1 MKPSTTQLSLNDVC
15 YKQIFEN
22 FHYGI
27 FGDFQL
33 VIDKSTGYF
42 NATKLCIMADK
53 LFFNWKKLSR
63 TVRLIS
69 HLQDES
75 DVELIYEVRKGD
87 NNNVITG
94 QITGQYVHKDLI
106 LDIASWIS
114 PKFYHRCNNI
124 VVDYFTTEYK
134 SLGEAEKMKMIK
146 ELELKM
152 KDMEIETETVIA
164 EKNDKIDDL
173 MKMLKTTEEARKA
186 DAKAA
191 EEARKADALRSE
203 MLLKAAEEARKADAL
218 KAEEARRADALK
230 AEEARKADARR
241 AEDMLRRMGINITDL
256 KYQNEELLEEVTV
269 VQHKLGIAVEDRA
282 PLPSENKKKERFALL
297 KRNDDAFPYYA
308 IRGQN
313 YYVETVLKD
322 QLKWWQSDAKVVL
335 DLQCHPN
342 SKTLFVRVKDRLK
355 KKPNVEINGCK
366 ISISG
371 SSVSEDEL
379 LEMIREVNDEKL
391 NVL

>member
-15 YKQIFEN
+15 YKQISGN

-42 NATKLCIMADK
+42 NATKLCAMAK
-53 LFFNWKKLSR
+53 KNFYHWKKLSR

-75 DVELIYEVRKGD
+75 NVELIDEVKGT
-87 NNNVITG
+87 NNNAITE

-152 KDMEIETETVIA
+152 KNMEIETETVIA

-173 MKMLKTTEEARKA
+173 MKMLKDSEKDRKAAEEARKA
-186 DAKAA
+186 DALKA

-203 MLLKAAEEARKADAL
+203 MLLKAV
-218 KAEEARRADALK
+218 EEARRADALK
-230 AEEARKADARR
+230 

-256 KYQNEELLEEVTV
+256 KYQNVELLEEVTV

>member
-15 YKQIFEN
+15 YKQISGKFY
-22 FHYGI
+22 YGI

-42 NATKLCIMADK
+42 NATKLCAMAK
-53 LFFNWKKLSR
+53 KNFFDWKKLSR

-69 HLQDES
+69 YLQDETN
-75 DVELIYEVRKGD
+75 DKIIYEVKGD
-87 NNNVITG
+87 NKNDHNK

-114 PKFYHRCNNI
+114 PKFYRRCNNI
-124 VVDYFTTEYK
+124 VVDYFTSEYK

-152 KDMEIETETVIA
+152 KNMEIETETVIA
-164 EKNDKIDDL
+164 EKNYKIDDL

-186 DAKAA
+186 DA
-191 EEARKADALRSE
+191 LRSE
-203 MLLKAAEEARKADAL
+203 LLLKAAEEARKADAL
-218 KAEEARRADALK
+218 KAEEARRADAL
-230 AEEARKADARR
+230 R

-256 KYQNEELLEEVTV
+256 KYQNVELLEEVTV

-371 SSVSEDEL
+371 SPVSEDEL